1 MSARLCALTYAVGLV
16 EEIIT
21 VAQCILGLLIDRDS
35 IRLDV
40 LETMAFVCRPL
51 AQLGE
56 RVDPRRVVSSAHVVP
71 FQSLTDYQLRPSKHA
86 PFVAPP
92 CSALSLSRSVHSPS
106 IFANI
111 RSSCPR
117 PGVSYKKSEN
127 VNAA

>member
-56 RVDPRRVVSSAHVVP
+56 RVDLPRADALRVLAG
-71 FQSLTDYQLRPSKHA
+71 FA
-86 PFVAPP
+86 VARA
-92 CSALSLSRSVHSPS
+92 S
-106 IFANI
+106 
-111 RSSCPR
+111 
-117 PGVSYKKSEN
+117 
-127 VNAA
+127 